1 MVLNGTKL
9 PRLMEETSGK
19 NLGSGRHGKVSEI
32 VPDASRKHLQSAILG
47 QVSLDSIIHPDGWR
61 GYNGLVDMGYKKHFQ
76 VHPGKNEFTRGNF
89 HINGIR

>member
-1 MVLNGTKL
+1 MNPSTLSLQKL
-9 PRLMEETSGK
+9 PLPRQKM
-19 NLGSGRHGKVSEI
+19 GKVSEI
-32 VPDASRKHLQSAILG
+32 VPDASRKHLQSAIRG

>member
-1 MVLNGTKL
+1 M
-9 PRLMEETSGK
+9 
-19 NLGSGRHGKVSEI
+19 GKVSEI
-32 VPDASRKHLQSAILG
+32 VPDASRKHLQSAIRG